1 MAVCHCQVCGCGA
14 KNGVTVDPHTLK
26 SHQRADNIEF
36 ACEAS
41 KRIISAQEDDI
52 AAYLASM
59 TLSDKVSG
67 ASSEQGGHMWS
78 RGSPSNTDMQTI
90 TDNLASTLSEL
101 LLGSPNTTCFPKPSQ
116 RAVTTALIQRLS
128 EIDTCVDKL
137 AKDSTSLSRLEYSSG
152 STYMPF
158 PLKGLLVT
166 CDSLGDDLHRVKSKV
181 PSAIEFQRSIKEKL
195 NEARDSIT
203 KAQRQWRTSQSQS
216 RADQASSCGINYN
229 TGKSLLYWILKTCI
243 EMVFQ
248 ITISNRC
255 LEALIQ

>member
-26 SHQRADNIEF
+26 SHQHADNIEF

-52 AAYLASM
+52 AAYLTSI

-67 ASSEQGGHMWS
+67 ASSEQGGRMWS
-78 RGSPSNTDMQTI
+78 RGSPSDTDMQTI

-101 LLGSPNTTCFPKPSQ
+101 LLGSPNTTHFPKPSQ
-116 RAVTTALIQRLS
+116 RAVTTALIQHLS

-137 AKDSTSLSRLEYSSG
+137 AKEASTSLSCLEYSSG
-152 STYMPF
+152 STYIPF

-181 PSAIEFQRSIKEKL
+181 PSAIEFQCFIKEKL
-195 NEARDSIT
+195 DKACNSIT
-203 KAQRQWRTSQSQS
+203 KAQRQWRISQSQS

-229 TGKSLLYWILKTCI
+229 TGKSLLY
-243 EMVFQ
+243 
-248 ITISNRC
+248 
-255 LEALIQ
+255 